1 MRRRG
6 ARNELSPEHLGS
18 TNGTLY
24 EGRNESAVELS
35 DKSEFQV
42 GATTLMLIA
51 RTSISVVSCRLS
63 LSARFARCS
72 GQLTTDTD
80 NALNELS
87 ICTAT
92 RQLIAALT
100 ARDLKARYRGSILGF
115 FWSLANPLLLLAV
128 YTLVFT
134 KFFPQQVVTPYP
146 LFLFSGILPW
156 TFFAAAV
163 LESTTSISSN
173 AGLIKKVMF
182 PAEALPLVVVLS
194 HLVTL
199 GPRHLCGIA
208 GSRARQVRAV
218 VDYPPRAVAD
228 VLQRSSVGSG
238 DDRVVGVGAVPDLR
252 TSANLRHLG
261 SSHADPLRD
270 RRYRLTP
277 HPRDLAHESADAV
290 RVSYQRYCSRSA
302 CPTATLAS
310 WSSTRPARG
319 PGFFVSTGEGHLA
332 EAI

>member
-1 MRRRG
+1 M
-6 ARNELSPEHLGS
+6 NELS
-18 TNGTLY
+18 NLY
-24 EGRNESAVELS
+24 RH
-35 DKSEFQV
+35 
-42 GATTLMLIA
+42 
-51 RTSISVVSCRLS
+51 
-63 LSARFARCS
+63 
-72 GQLTTDTD
+72 
-80 NALNELS
+80 
-87 ICTAT
+87 

-194 HLVTL
+194 HLVHFVAALPILLAAVAGFALLDKFEPSWTILLAPVLMLLQAIFVAGLAMIVSSASVLFRDLRDIVANLLQL
-199 GPRHLCGIA
+199 GFFVTPILYVIDGIA
-208 GSRARQVRAV
+208 SRPTRAM
-218 VDYPPRAVAD
+218 
-228 VLQRSSVGSG
+228 
-238 DDRVVGVGAVPDLR
+238 LR
-252 TSANLRHLG
+252 MN
-261 SSHADPLRD
+261 PM
-270 RRYRLTP
+270 TP
-277 HPRDLAHESADAV
+277 FV
-290 RVSYQRYCSRSA
+290 VSYQAVLFHGRLPNLSDTILMVIYAAGS
-302 CPTATLAS
+302 LYL
-310 WSSTRPARG
+310 
-319 PGFFVSTGEGHLA
+319 GFFVFDRLRDTLA